1 VSKLGSADA
10 LGRFD
15 PVLSEEKQRMERVP
29 ARVAVYASDEAEES
43 VDRIVGGLLKTIADL
58 FSRFMHLTT
67 RPVRMPPEIGIAL
80 QDLCVVQE
88 LLIEEFR
95 RRGPNV
101 PANLA
106 PPLDPE
112 SFRRDALE
120 KLRSVT
126 ERLWGAGITRVVD
139 AQ

>member
-1 VSKLGSADA
+1 
-10 LGRFD
+10 
-15 PVLSEEKQRMERVP
+15 M
-29 ARVAVYASDEAEES
+29 ES
-43 VDRIVGGLLKTIADL
+43 VPVRFAAQASGETGESVESSIGGLLKTIADL

-67 RPVRMPPEIGIAL
+67 RPVRMPPEISIAL

-88 LLIEEFR
+88 LLLEEFP

-106 PPLDPE
+106 PPFDPE

-120 KLRSVT
+120 TLRSIT
-126 ERLWGAGITRVVD
+126 ERLWDSGITRVVD

>member
-1 VSKLGSADA
+1 MGSV
-10 LGRFD
+10 
-15 PVLSEEKQRMERVP
+15 PVRL
-29 ARVAVYASDEAEES
+29 AAHASDETAES
-43 VDRIVGGLLKTIADL
+43 VEGIIGGLLKTIADL

-67 RPVRMPPEIGIAL
+67 RPVRMPPEVSFAL
-80 QDLCVVQE
+80 QDLCVIQE
-88 LLIEEFR
+88 LLLEEFR
-95 RRGPNV
+95 RRGPNA

-120 KLRSVT
+120 KLRSIT
-126 ERLWGAGITRVVD
+126 ERLWESGITRVVD

>member
-1 VSKLGSADA
+1 
-10 LGRFD
+10 
-15 PVLSEEKQRMERVP
+15 
-29 ARVAVYASDEAEES
+29 
-43 VDRIVGGLLKTIADL
+43 
-58 FSRFMHLTT
+58 
-67 RPVRMPPEIGIAL
+67 MPPEISIAL

-95 RRGPNV
+95 RRDPSV

-120 KLRSVT
+120 KLQSIT
-126 ERLWGAGITRVVD
+126 ERLRETGITRVVD
-139 AQ
+139 AR